1 MSEFVRAMDVAY
13 LHLGLRHVKEA
24 VAAMEQAYENRED
37 ALMWANVNFLFDPLR
52 EYPRFRSLLSALGF
66 G

>member
-1 MSEFVRAMDVAY
+1 MDVAY
-13 LHLGLRHVKEA
+13 LDLGLRHVKA
-24 VAAMEQAYENRED
+24 VAVTEQAYENRED

-52 EYPRFRSLLSALGF
+52 EYPGFRSLLSDLGF

>member
-1 MSEFVRAMDVAY
+1 MDVAY

-24 VAAMEQAYENRED
+24 VEAMEQAYENRED

-52 EYPRFRSLLSALGF
+52 EYPGFRSLLSDLGF